1 MQIYPGRN
9 MAKSN
14 KLTNKCCKD
23 HNGQLQFW
31 IFGCC
36 AIFCFS
42 RKLYSYT
49 VIHKVV
55 IYSFKN
61 AIE

>member
-1 MQIYPGRN
+1 